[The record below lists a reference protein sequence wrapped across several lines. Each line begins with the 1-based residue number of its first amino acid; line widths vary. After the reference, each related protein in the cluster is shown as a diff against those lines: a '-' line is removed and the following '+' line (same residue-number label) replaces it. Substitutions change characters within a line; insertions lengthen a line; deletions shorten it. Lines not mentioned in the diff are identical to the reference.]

1 MKVTVRSVVEEN
13 LKLVVVLQDIHPA
26 LREMFPGAT
35 LENSSAFEAEKI
47 IHTCLKEHY
56 DSESAEYTISGD
68 KVVIAFHVE
77 DASDVGAAATAVT
90 CIYRELNGKI
100 EELIAKLNN
109 YPELFE
115 EYLRAKLSNI
125 NLDVEKRIGQG

>member
-1 MKVTVRSVVEEN
+1 MKVTVRAVVEEN
-13 LKLVVVLQDIHPA
+13 LKLVVVLQDIHPS
-26 LREMFPGAT
+26 LREMFQGAT
-35 LENSSAFEAEKI
+35 LENSSAFEAGKI
-47 IHTCLKEHY
+47 ISACLKDYEP
-56 DSESAEYTISGD
+56 EAVYTLNGD
-68 KVVIAFHVE
+68 RIIICFDVE